1 MTVHCWQWPK
11 SVLTFTQIMFGVCL
25 CILYCGSS
33 QKPTECNYKAL
44 WETHLN
50 MRGYFKACNLYIY
63 FFFLG
68 PQVYFSLFC
77 FFYMLPHCDM
87 NTVCGL
93 YLTFSAFFFL
103 MWICLVTEV
112 EIQDFP
118 TTQTRKS
125 VSSSLSLDFGTF
137 PEDSSC
143 GICLF
148 TCQTWTPLCAVMMK
162 GQSVLP
168 LLSNWT
174 KASDP
179 QLQVCIV
186 LTAMTQTVGL
196 LVGGEKKPKTHC
208 KSGIISNQ
216 YIF

>member
-11 SVLTFTQIMFGVCL
+11 SVLTFSQIMFGVCL

-44 WETHLN
+44 WDTHLN
-50 MRGYFKACNLYIY
+50 MRGHFKACNLL
-63 FFFLG
+63 FFFLTFHR
-68 PQVYFSLFC
+68 PTSVL

-93 YLTFSAFFFL
+93 YLTFSAFFL

-118 TTQTRKS
+118 TTRQTRKS
-125 VSSSLSLDFGTF
+125 VSSSLGLDFGTF

-162 GQSVLP
+162 GRSP
-168 LLSNWT
+168 
-174 KASDP
+174 
-179 QLQVCIV
+179 
-186 LTAMTQTVGL
+186 
-196 LVGGEKKPKTHC
+196 
-208 KSGIISNQ
+208 
-216 YIF
+216 

>member
-50 MRGYFKACNLYIY
+50 MRGYFKACNLYI
-63 FFFLG
+63 FFLG

-93 YLTFSAFFFL
+93 YLTFSAFFFNVNL
-103 MWICLVTEV
+103 FGDWSRNSGFSHNTNEEVCVLVPQFGFWDV
-112 EIQDFP
+112 PRGLVLWNLLVYLPDLD
-118 TTQTRKS
+118 
-125 VSSSLSLDFGTF
+125 SSLRCDDEGSK
-137 PEDSSC
+137 C
-143 GICLF
+143 IA
-148 TCQTWTPLCAVMMK
+148 TPLK
-162 GQSVLP
+162 L
-168 LLSNWT
+168 
-174 KASDP
+174 D
-179 QLQVCIV
+179 
-186 LTAMTQTVGL
+186 
-196 LVGGEKKPKTHC
+196 
-208 KSGIISNQ
+208 
-216 YIF
+216 